1 MYKFYFV
8 ALIIISSTTLTKAQ
22 SLHKIAITNFATIN
36 FPSQP
41 IISDS
46 LDVKIYQYSDSVA
59 DYLVMVKDMR
69 KLKGFQLKSEN
80 LGDFYRG
87 LEESTLEGDKAKL
100 ISKKPFIIDNLKGF
114 EMVYIGSQPNLP
126 NLKFKRAIFIDGIV
140 ISIDFKTS
148 VENKLRTQANREIFF
163 SSFSIMEQKHNLKQ
177 ATINPKEDLSK
188 NFSYIL
194 EKLIGCAFV
203 IIFIIWICKAFR
215 TK

>member
-8 ALIIISSTTLTKAQ
+8 ALIIISSTTLTEAQ
-22 SLHKIAITNFATIN
+22 SPHKIAITNFATIN

-41 IISDS
+41 IISDT
-46 LDVKIYQYSDSVA
+46 LDVKMYQYSDSVA
-59 DYLVMVKDMR
+59 DYLVMIKDMR

-80 LGDFYRG
+80 LSDFYRG
-87 LEESTLEGDKAKL
+87 LEESTLKGDKATL

-114 EMVYIGSQPNLP
+114 EMAYVGSQPNLP
-126 NLKFKRAIFIDGIV
+126 NLKFKRAIFIDGII
-140 ISIDFKTS
+140 ISIDFMTS

-163 SSFSIMEQKHNLKQ
+163 SSFSITGQKHNLKQ
-177 ATINPKEDLSK
+177 GTVDHKEDSSQS
-188 NFSYIL
+188 FSYIL
-194 EKLIGCAFV
+194 GKLIGYAFV

>member
-8 ALIIISSTTLTKAQ
+8 ALIIISSTTLTEAQ
-22 SLHKIAITNFATIN
+22 SPHKIAITNFATIS

-41 IISDS
+41 IISDTQ
-46 LDVKIYQYSDSVA
+46 DVKMYQYSDSVA

-80 LGDFYRG
+80 LSDFYRG

-100 ISKKPFIIDNLKGF
+100 ISKKPFIIDSLKGF
-114 EMVYIGSQPNLP
+114 EMAYIGSQPNLP

-140 ISIDFKTS
+140 ISIDFMTS

-163 SSFSIMEQKHNLKQ
+163 NSFSITGQKHNLKQ
-177 ATINPKEDLSK
+177 GTINPKRDSSQS
-188 NFSYIL
+188 FSYIL
-194 EKLIGCAFV
+194 GRLIGYAFV